1 MRVSQVEI
9 IIPEAVLSVDIPIVI
24 SKHRNIRDFA
34 YILHDKDCCAP
45 HYHIYL
51 IFRWPGESFDAL
63 KDWFKLSKP
72 LFNRVSVCENS
83 MLLYLLQW
91 HGKSRYKYE
100 YSLDCLQ
107 TSFDVSS
114 LIKRNVNVK

>member
-1 MRVSQVEI
+1 MKVRQVEI

-34 YILHDKDCCAP
+34 YILHDKDYCAP

-51 IFRWPGESFDAL
+51 IFRWPGVSFEEL
-63 KDWFKLSKP
+63 KDWFKVSPLS
-72 LFNRVSVCENS
+72 FNRVGVCENS

-91 HGKSRYKYE
+91 HGTSRYKYE
-100 YSLDCLQ
+100 YSLDYLQ

-114 LIKRNVNVK
+114 LVKRNVK